1 MASAGALGFFSSYS
15 PMNVEQGQDLEQN
28 SLSFDA
34 VASAS
39 LPADKLPVIARIVFL
54 VLHSSHPQSLNV
66 TVTRLYRHFYEC
78 LHLHFLIEL
87 P

>member
-1 MASAGALGFFSSYS
+1 MKGSADCGICRSLRFFSSYL
-15 PMNVEQGQDLEQN
+15 PMNVEQGQGLEQN

-54 VLHSSHPQSLNV
+54 VLHSSHPQSLNM
-66 TVTRLYRHFYEC
+66 TVTRPYLHFYDC
-78 LHLHFLIEL
+78 LH
-87 P
+87 